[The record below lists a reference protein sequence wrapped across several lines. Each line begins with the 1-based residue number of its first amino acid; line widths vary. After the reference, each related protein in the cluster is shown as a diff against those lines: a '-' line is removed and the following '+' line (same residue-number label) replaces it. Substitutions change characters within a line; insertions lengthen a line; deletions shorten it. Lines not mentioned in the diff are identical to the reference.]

1 MKSVHFSS
9 VHKFFMFVGI
19 IAVLCVGYG
28 IKNFWF
34 DGSNNIENVARTYET
49 AVKFNRVKEYQHVKK
64 IGVLTS
70 QDRAREA
77 IKVADEFGK
86 QIKSLNLDVES
97 DEYKQLFSS
106 LMSSKK
112 ALVSMISSPEL
123 KKIIS
128 VLKTKVKAF
137 RMFAERNYWRR
148 LTRNSQRLETK
159 LQRHPSKSPGY
170 YTYSRIRGLENSL
183 KKDVIFMENITE
195 SSVLKA
201 PDKTRILL
209 RLKALKTELAMLG
222 TYKKTLRS
230 FSKTMSGLS
239 INYEKWTK
247 EIGPLITNKRLTL
260 ESSSRNALFALVG
273 FMSFL
278 LFSIAGSFYFLK
290 KDRANNLLERER
302 LTVSVLKNNVLPVEV
317 KAVSEGTPE
326 FQREIDKYREYIHKR
341 MSFGAVFQD
350 AMPFSSMLLDSNL
363 NVVWAN
369 GHFYESWN
377 LENKKDD
384 SLTWDYLQRFTNLGE
399 NDPIFEAIEHDIA
412 GIYQIQVKPDSNKE
426 TAPFEMYVS
435 PVEYAGQKRLMII
448 FYPLRTLE
456 DTLTNQTKSIVG
468 PVARSLDALANGQFD
483 NEFQD
488 KIASD
493 FEVAGI
499 DQIFSKF
506 QQYNDLMTEQRDNLL
521 MEITELDNQVAD
533 HLKSLSDVNEMT
545 RFKEELKALISSNF
559 KVAKGTI
566 IKSVE
571 MRNQIETLF
580 RESMKTTKELYKEQD
595 DLIIS
600 SSRIQNVLGEN
611 EKAFNTVLGHKEEFK
626 KIKSLVDDY
635 RTRMVRTIEQT
646 LIFNKGMDP
655 QFEQALD
662 KIKLEVRGFDQTL
675 KNFSQSVTTMD
686 VCLSKV
692 GMILERTET
701 PDLTEVRKRFDSY
714 RNFIETNMY
723 DAQVIGQESEMIDE
737 TMVDALKNLFETFHE
752 DTKLLKEIKFLVSDE
767 QIMIPVQ
774 NEMHNQAQ
782 PEMTI

>member
-1 MKSVHFSS
+1 MKVKSIHFSS
-9 VHKFFMFVGI
+9 VHKFFIFVGI

-49 AVKFNRVKEYQHVKK
+49 AVKFNRLKEYQHVKK
-64 IGVLTS
+64 IGVLTT
-70 QDRAREA
+70 QDRARES

-97 DEYKQLFSS
+97 EEYKDLFKS
-106 LMSSKK
+106 LMNSKK
-112 ALVSMISSPEL
+112 SLVLMISSPEL

-137 RMFAERNYWRR
+137 RMFAQRNYWRR

-159 LQRHPSKSPGY
+159 LQHHPSKSPGY
-170 YTYSRIRGLENSL
+170 YTYNRIRGLERSL
-183 KKDVIFMENITE
+183 KKDVLFMETITAN
-195 SSVLKA
+195 SVLKA
-201 PDKTRILL
+201 PDKARILL

-222 TYKKTLRS
+222 KYKKTLRS
-230 FSKTMSGLS
+230 FNGTMSDLNK
-239 INYEKWTK
+239 NYTNWTN
-247 EIGPLITNKRLTL
+247 EIGPLITNKRLNL
-260 ESSSRNALFALVG
+260 ESGSRNALFALVG

-278 LFSIAGSFYFLK
+278 LVSIAGSFYFLK
-290 KDRANNLLERER
+290 RDRANNLLERER

-377 LENKKDD
+377 LENKKED

-412 GIYQIQVKPDSNKE
+412 GIYQIQVKPESNKE
-426 TAPFEMYVS
+426 SAPFEMYVS
-435 PVEYAGQKRLMII
+435 PVQYAGQKRLMVI

-456 DTLTNQTKSIVG
+456 DTLTNQTKSLVG
-468 PVARSLDALANGQFD
+468 PVARSLDALANGSFD

-499 DQIFSKF
+499 GQIFSKF
-506 QQYNDLMTEQRDNLL
+506 QHYNDLVIEQRSNLL
-521 MEITELDNQVAD
+521 NEISDLDNQVAD
-533 HLKSLSDVNEMT
+533 HLKSISDIGELT
-545 RFKEELKALISSNF
+545 RFKEDLQELISSNF
-559 KVAKGTI
+559 RIAKGTI

-580 RESMKTTKELYKEQD
+580 RESVKTTKELYKEQD
-595 DLIIS
+595 DLIVS

-611 EKAFNTVLGHKEEFK
+611 EKAFDTVLSNKEEFK
-626 KIKSLVDDY
+626 KIKGLVDDY
-635 RTRMVRTIEQT
+635 RTRMIRTVEQT
-646 LIFNKGMDP
+646 LIFNKGLDP
-655 QFEQALD
+655 QFEQALE

-675 KNFSQSVTTMD
+675 KDFSQAVTTMD

-701 PDLTEVRKRFDSY
+701 PNLTEVRKRFDSY
-714 RNFIETNMY
+714 RGFIETSMY

-737 TMVDALKNLFETFHE
+737 TMVDALKNLFDTFQE
-752 DTKLLKEIKFLVSDE
+752 DGNLLKEVRFLVNSE
-767 QIMIPVQ
+767 QVLTETPTPALNPQ
-774 NEMHNQAQ
+774 
-782 PEMTI
+782 EMTN